1 MNFPFSSFN
10 NGIQHSVEIQKS
22 KKQIDVEKFELIKE
36 IEAHQSLITCLLYLK
51 DKRIATGSQ
60 DASIKLYE
68 TRGFKCQLQIPAHL
82 SGVTHLAE
90 TEKGYLVSCSC
101 DCTLKLWEINFKCFR
116 NIAVFCGHLRWV
128 TSSVPLGLTTIV
140 SGSEDQTVKVWD
152 TPSHKPL
159 KTIEFN
165 GMVSGLH
172 KLNNY
177 NRIVVFTHD
186 KTASFMDI
194 EDDYK
199 IIKKLPGVYAYLNN
213 SFLETDDDKLIVG
226 GFEQFNIIDLKTL
239 KVIKTVEEKKLS
251 YIGSLALINNNTL
264 VLGCLSNFYQFNLD
278 TFKCNGQKTEEHLTL
293 VTSMI
298 YYKDTYLVSSSK
310 NCLKIWKVNK

>member
-10 NGIQHSVEIQKS
+10 NGTHHIVEIQKP
-22 KKQIDVEKFELIKE
+22 KKQIDVGKFELIKE
-36 IEAHQSLITCLLYLK
+36 LEAHQSLITCLLYLK

-60 DASIKLYE
+60 DATIKLYE
-68 TRGFKCQLQIPAHL
+68 THGFKCQLQIPAHL

-140 SGSEDQTVKVWD
+140 SGSEDQTVMIWD
-152 TPSHKPL
+152 TPSHKAL
-159 KTIEFN
+159 KTIEFD

-172 KLNNY
+172 KLKNY
-177 NRIVVFTHD
+177 NRLVAFTND
-186 KTASFMDI
+186 KVASFMDI

-199 IIKKLPGVYAYLNN
+199 VIKKLPGVHCYLNN
-213 SFLETDDDKLIVG
+213 SFLETEDDKLIVG
-226 GFEQFNIIDLKTL
+226 GVQMFNIIDLKTME
-239 KVIKTVEEKKLS
+239 IIRSVEEKKLS
-251 YIGSLALINNNTL
+251 YIGSLALINQNTL

-278 TFKCNGQKTEEHLTL
+278 TLKCNGHKIEEHLTL

-298 YYKDTYLVSSSK
+298 YYKDTYLVSTSK
-310 NCLKIWKVNK
+310 NNLKVWKVNK